1 LRPGVVSGGAL
12 ALALGAAFLH
22 AGWNVALAGAR
33 DTVAATGGLLV
44 WGVVLLGPFALVFG
58 DVSGDAVPYIAA
70 SAVLE
75 LTYFVL
81 LARAYRGGSVS
92 VVYPIAR
99 GVAPVLVLVVG
110 VLGLGKGVGW
120 LAGVGVLAV
129 GAGVLLVGFD
139 ELSADSAEKSSNLP
153 WRDVGFGLAIAAS
166 IAAYTLVDAEG
177 VEHADPLAYLAL
189 VIAPCAL
196 LFPAVVGTRPDLS
209 ARSALT
215 AAATLGAYL
224 LVLAALRLAPAA
236 PVAATRESSIVIAAL
251 LAAVFLH
258 EKLTPPKL
266 AGAVTVAAGVAAIA
280 YS

>member
-1 LRPGVVSGGAL
+1 MSGGAL

-22 AGWNVALAGAR
+22 AGWNVLLAGSR
-33 DTVAATGGLLV
+33 DTARATGGLLV
-44 WGVVLLGPFALVFG
+44 WGVVLLAPFALLFG
-58 DVSGDAVPYIAA
+58 DVSASALPFVAA
-70 SAVLE
+70 SAALE
-75 LTYFVL
+75 LAYFWL
-81 LARAYRGGSVS
+81 LARAYRDGALS
-92 VVYPIAR
+92 VVYPVAR

-110 VLGLGKGVGW
+110 ALGLGRGVGW

-129 GAGVLLVGFD
+129 GAGVLLVGSDAF
-139 ELSADSAEKSSNLP
+139 LSPGDRKSS
-153 WRDVGFGLAIAAS
+153 RFGGTDVVFGLAIAAS

-196 LFPAVVGTRPDLS
+196 LFPAVVGAKPDLG

-224 LVLAALRLAPAA
+224 MVLAALRLAPAA

-258 EKLTPPKL
+258 EKLTPQKL
-266 AGAVTVAAGVAAIA
+266 IGAVTVASGVVAIA

>member
-1 LRPGVVSGGAL
+1 MSGGAL

-22 AGWNVALAGAR
+22 AGWNVLLAGSR
-33 DTVAATGGLLV
+33 DTAAATGGLLV
-44 WGVVLLGPFALVFG
+44 WGVVLLAPFALVFG
-58 DVSGDAVPYIAA
+58 DVSADAAPFIAA

-75 LTYFVL
+75 LAYFWL
-81 LARAYRGGSVS
+81 LARAYRDGSVS
-92 VVYPIAR
+92 VVYPVAR
-99 GVAPVLVLVVG
+99 GVAPTLVLVVAA
-110 VLGLGKGVGW
+110 LGLGKGVGS
-120 LAGVGVLAV
+120 LAAVGVLAV
-129 GAGVLLVGFD
+129 SLGVLLVVRPDFASHID
-139 ELSADSAEKSSNLP
+139 DKSGRM
-153 WRDVGFGLAIAAS
+153 RDLGFGLAIAAA

-196 LFPAVVGTRPDLS
+196 LFPAVVGTRPDLN

-224 LVLAALRLAPAA
+224 MVLAALRLAPAA
-236 PVAATRESSIVIAAL
+236 PVAATRESSVVIATL

-258 EKLTPPKL
+258 ERLTTTKLI
-266 AGAVTVAAGVAAIA
+266 GAVTVVAGVAAIA

>member
-1 LRPGVVSGGAL
+1 MSGGAL

-22 AGWNVALAGAR
+22 AGWNVLLAGSR
-33 DTVAATGGLLV
+33 DTATATGGLLV
-44 WGVVLLGPFALVFG
+44 WGVVLLAPFALVFG
-58 DVSGDAVPYIAA
+58 DISTDALPFVAA

-75 LTYFVL
+75 LAYFFL
-81 LARAYRGGSVS
+81 LARAYRDGALS
-92 VVYPIAR
+92 VVYPVAR
-99 GVAPVLVLVVG
+99 GVAPVAVLVVG
-110 VLGLGKGVGW
+110 ALGLGKGVGW

-139 ELSADSAEKSSNLP
+139 EFSADTTDKSSNIAR
-153 WRDVGFGLAIAAS
+153 RDVLFGLAIAAC

-177 VEHADPLAYLAL
+177 VEHADPIAYLAL
-189 VIAPCAL
+189 VLAPCAL
-196 LFPAVVGTRPDLS
+196 LFPAVVGAKPDLG

-224 LVLAALRLAPAA
+224 MVLAALRLAPPA
-236 PVAATRESSIVIAAL
+236 PVAATRESSIVIATL

-258 EKLTPPKL
+258 ERLTATKLV
-266 AGAVTVAAGVAAIA
+266 GAVTVAAGVAAIA

>member
-1 LRPGVVSGGAL
+1 MSGGAL

-22 AGWNVALAGAR
+22 AGWNVLLAGSADTAR
-33 DTVAATGGLLV
+33 ATGGLLV
-44 WGVVLLGPFALVFG
+44 WGVVLLAPFALLFG
-58 DVSGDAVPYIAA
+58 DVSVDALPFVAA
-70 SAVLE
+70 SAALE
-75 LTYFVL
+75 LAYFWL
-81 LARAYRGGSVS
+81 LARAYRDGAVS
-92 VVYPIAR
+92 VVYPVAR
-99 GVAPVLVLVVG
+99 GVAPTLVLVVG
-110 VLGLGKGVGW
+110 VLGLGKGVSW

-129 GAGVLLVGFD
+129 GVGVLLVA
-139 ELSADSAEKSSNLP
+139 SPDSSSHIDDKSG
-153 WRDVGFGLAIAAS
+153 RDFAFGLAIAAC

-196 LFPAVVGTRPDLS
+196 LFPAVVGTRPALS
-209 ARSALT
+209 VRSALT

-236 PVAATRESSIVIAAL
+236 PVAATRESSIVIATL

-258 EKLTPPKL
+258 ERLSATKLI
-266 AGAVTVAAGVAAIA
+266 GAVTVAAGVVAIA

>member
-1 LRPGVVSGGAL
+1 MSGGAL

-22 AGWNVALAGAR
+22 AGWNVLLAGSR
-33 DTVAATGGLLV
+33 DTAAATGGLLC
-44 WGVVLLGPFALVFG
+44 WGVVLLAPFALLFG
-58 DVSGDAVPYIAA
+58 DVSAAAAPWIAA

-75 LTYFVL
+75 LAYFCL
-81 LARAYRGGSVS
+81 LARAYRGGAVS
-92 VVYPIAR
+92 VVYPVAR
-99 GVAPVLVLVVG
+99 GVAPVVVLVVG

-120 LAGVGVLAV
+120 LAAVGVLAV
-129 GAGVLLVGFD
+129 GAGVLLVIRPDFTSHSD
-139 ELSADSAEKSSNLP
+139 VKSGP
-153 WRDVGFGLAIAAS
+153 FRDFGIGLAIAAT

-189 VIAPCAL
+189 VIAPCAV
-196 LFPAVVGTRPDLS
+196 LFPAVVRTRPDLG

-224 LVLAALRLAPAA
+224 MVLAALQLAPPA

-258 EKLTPPKL
+258 ERLTPPKL
-266 AGAVTVAAGVAAIA
+266 AGAVIVAAGVAAIA

>member
-1 LRPGVVSGGAL
+1 MSGGAL

-22 AGWNVALAGAR
+22 AGWNVLLAGAR
-33 DTVAATGGLLV
+33 DTATATGGLLV
-44 WGVVLLGPFALVFG
+44 WGVVLLAPFALVFG
-58 DVSGDAVPYIAA
+58 DVSLDAAPYIAA
-70 SAVLE
+70 SAALE
-75 LTYFVL
+75 LAYFWL
-81 LARAYRGGSVS
+81 LARAYRDGALS
-92 VVYPIAR
+92 VVYPVAR
-99 GVAPVLVLVVG
+99 GVAPVVVLAVAA
-110 VLGLGKGVGW
+110 LGLGKGVGW

-129 GAGVLLVGFD
+129 GVGVLLVGFD
-139 ELSADSAEKSSNLP
+139 ELSADRADKSSNLL
-153 WRDVGFGLAIAAS
+153 FGLAIAAC

-196 LFPAVVGTRPDLS
+196 LFPAVVGTRPALN

-224 LVLAALRLAPAA
+224 MVLAALKLAPPA
-236 PVAATRESSIVIAAL
+236 PVAATRESSIVIATL
-251 LAAVFLH
+251 LAAVFLR
-258 EKLTPPKL
+258 ERLTTAKL

>member
-1 LRPGVVSGGAL
+1 VSGGAL

-22 AGWNVALAGAR
+22 AGWNVLLAGSRNTA
-33 DTVAATGGLLV
+33 AATGGLLV
-44 WGVVLLGPFALVFG
+44 WGVLLLAPFALVFG
-58 DVSGDAVPYIAA
+58 DVSVDAAPFIAA
-70 SAVLE
+70 SAAFE
-75 LTYFVL
+75 LAYFVL
-81 LARAYRGGSVS
+81 LARAYREGAVS
-92 VVYPIAR
+92 VVYPVAR
-99 GVAPVLVLVVG
+99 GVAPALVLAVG

-129 GAGVLLVGFD
+129 SVGVLLLYRPDFVSRD
-139 ELSADSAEKSSNLP
+139 DHKSGLLR
-153 WRDVGFGLAIAAS
+153 RDVGFGLAIAAT

-196 LFPAVVGTRPDLS
+196 LFPAFIGQRPELS

-224 LVLAALRLAPAA
+224 LVLAALQLAPPA
-236 PVAATRESSIVIAAL
+236 PVAATRESSIVIATV

-258 EKLTPPKL
+258 ERLTPTKL

>member
-1 LRPGVVSGGAL
+1 VSGGAL

-22 AGWNVALAGAR
+22 AGWNVLLAGSR
-33 DTVAATGGLLV
+33 DTAQATGGLLV
-44 WGVVLLGPFALVFG
+44 WGVVLLAPFALVFG
-58 DVSGDAVPYIAA
+58 DVSADALPWIAA
-70 SAVLE
+70 SALLE
-75 LTYFVL
+75 LGYFVL
-81 LARAYRGGSVS
+81 LARAYRGGALS
-92 VVYPIAR
+92 VVYPVAR

-110 VLGLGKGVGW
+110 ALGLGKGVGW

-129 GAGVLLVGFD
+129 GAGVLLLYRPD
-139 ELSADSAEKSSNLP
+139 LMSLDDQKSGLLR
-153 WRDVGFGLAIAAS
+153 RDVGFGLAIAAF

-196 LFPAVVGTRPDLS
+196 LFPAVVGQRPDLG

-224 LVLAALRLAPAA
+224 MVLAALQLAPPAA
-236 PVAATRESSIVIAAL
+236 VAAVRESSIVIAAL

-258 EKLTPPKL
+258 ERLTPQKL
-266 AGAVTVAAGVAAIA
+266 AGAITVVAGVAAIA